1 MGQTFKE
8 KVAALKLKRQAEMA
22 VSEQPKLKLKTDEQS
37 ESSDEIDDAFEGSSV
52 SVVKKEVKFQ
62 HQTLAIFASLFV
74 ILLAYLYATDVITF
88 PKNASQIS
96 LDKTFVYKG
105 GMENGN
111 FSGNAV
117 VSDKSGNQLTAKFR
131 SGKIDGAV
139 TYQKKD
145 GYAVTQKTENKTTV
159 TLVDKT
165 VITKNADQYTT
176 KTTDFSYTGS
186 WRFAGT
192 WQGDM
197 LFSNKASYKG
207 SWKNGLPNGQGI
219 YTTIL
224 GETMDRKFKFGV
236 PQNAN

>member
-8 KVAALKLKRQAEMA
+8 KVAALELKRQAEIA
-22 VSEQPKLKLKTDEQS
+22 NSEQSK
-37 ESSDEIDDAFEGSSV
+37 SSDKSNDAFEGASV
-52 SVVKKEVKFQ
+52 SVVKNELKFQ
-62 HQTLAIFASLFV
+62 HQTLAIFVSLFV
-74 ILLAYLYATDVITF
+74 VLFAYLYATDIITF
-88 PKNASQIS
+88 SKNASQMS

-111 FSGNAV
+111 FSGDAV
-117 VSDKSGNQLTAKFR
+117 VSDKSGNQLTAKFK

-145 GYAVTQKTENKTTV
+145 GYTVTQKTQNQTNVK
-159 TLVDKT
+159 LVDKT
-165 VITKNADQYTT
+165 MITKTNDQYTT

-192 WQGDM
+192 WEGNM

-207 SWKNGLPNGQGI
+207 SWKNGLPNGQGA

>member
-8 KVAALKLKRQAEMA
+8 KVAALELKRQAELV
-22 VSEQPKLKLKTDEQS
+22 VSKQAKLKLKTDEQS
-37 ESSDEIDDAFEGSSV
+37 ESSGETNDAFEEIRV
-52 SVVKKEVKFQ
+52 SAVKKETKFQ
-62 HQTLAIFASLFV
+62 HQTLAIFVSLFV
-74 ILLAYLYATDVITF
+74 ILMAYLYATDIITF
-88 PKNASQIS
+88 SQNASQTS

-117 VSDKSGNQLTAKFR
+117 VSDKSGNQLIAKFK

-159 TLVDKT
+159 SLVDKT
-165 VITKNADQYTT
+165 VITKIADQYTT
-176 KTTDFSYTGS
+176 KTNDFSYTGS

-192 WQGDM
+192 WQGNM

-224 GETMDRKFKFGV
+224 GESMDRKFKFGV